1 MRNRNEQWNGQGQ
14 ERPSTEGGRRNEQW
28 NGKGPERPSTEGGS
42 RAPRAP
48 SAEAIEGSS
57 RNQASKR
64 LSTAECQS
72 SMCRGLEHLR
82 TAVAEDQSGPG
93 ADAAENRNGR
103 DPRRQTRPRIRSARS
118 GRVLDRPYVRFGR
131 AASGVAEPSGPSRG
145 TESMGADPGN
155 PRRGG
160 PRRWGPIQGNRSEGV
175 QAEGVRAEVVDRE
188 GAQPRMRR
196 GQICWDRVDTK
207 KRVRGRSELLSA
219 GVHGSM
225 QENVERQNDPEPEQH
240 ACTAACM
247 HSSIHACTTTCMDN
261 SMHAQ

>member
-82 TAVAEDQSGPG
+82 TAVAEDQRARGLEGRGP
-93 ADAAENRNGR
+93 E
-103 DPRRQTRPRIRSARS
+103 RPERRS
-118 GRVLDRPYVRFGR
+118 GREPERQKRPSLGQAICQIWLGLHRPN
-131 AASGVAEPSGPSRG
+131 AEE
-145 TESMGADPGN
+145 T
-155 PRRGG
+155 
-160 PRRWGPIQGNRSEGV
+160 GV
-175 QAEGVRAEVVDRE
+175 QPHLRKQAPDYSETILE
-188 GAQPRMRR
+188 AQKS
-196 GQICWDRVDTK
+196 GNQ
-207 KRVRGRSELLSA
+207 SN
-219 GVHGSM
+219 H
-225 QENVERQNDPEPEQH
+225 
-240 ACTAACM
+240 
-247 HSSIHACTTTCMDN
+247 
-261 SMHAQ
+261 